1 MSAIYRKIGVTI
13 QKRFFVKKHLSFFF
27 DWFEDKRKED
37 GLYYSVRKINKNEM
51 LSQGCIFLGTDYIAV
66 PLVNH
71 SDERNRTASVQF
83 VYGGV
88 DNSYSV
94 EVVSRN
100 LADPKCKNPVKEK
113 EFCKKVV
120 AFIELMYKYAKEN
133 GGRIL
138 NPDENKKLFSSRYL
152 LKPADVKES
161 LFVAHQSQHRPKNNE
176 YEAKLYF
183 NESTPEAALEKFYAF
198 WKEHGIQYWSEYFKN
213 PDDAI
218 VSEKLITPWLSAIGL
233 RRF

>member
-1 MSAIYRKIGVTI
+1 MPHPLEKMH
-13 QKRFFVKKHLSFFF
+13 KFFF

-100 LADPKCKNPVKEK
+100 LAVQKYKNSVEEK
-113 EFCKKVV
+113 EFCEKTV
-120 AFIELMYKYAKEN
+120 AFIELMHEYAENN
-133 GGRIL
+133 GGRDL
-138 NPDENKKLFSSRYL
+138 TPDESDMFFSNDIE
-152 LKPADVKES
+152 PEDIDAP
-161 LFVAHQSQHRPKNNE
+161 LFVAHQSFHRPKQNE
-176 YEAKLYF
+176 YQAKLFF
-183 NESTPEAALEKFYAF
+183 NERTPEVALKNFYAF
-198 WKEHGIQYWSEYFKN
+198 WKEHGIPYWSNYFSN
-213 PDDAI
+213 PTDTI
-218 VSEKLITPWLSAIGL
+218 
-233 RRF
+233 RRINKSLERIDHSVAQCNWPLEVD